1 MQYLCVCVCVCVLCA
16 LCPVLCAVCCVL
28 WGAVEINKNRIL
40 MVFCSFLATKNET
53 TQKQKTRT
61 KKGNK
66 RKEQKKE
73 KKSLGVGGFWFL
85 VCFFVFFFCVRRPF
99 FGGGWCALYIT
110 WFFFLTAFPTRC
122 QCRGALLASHAAWR
136 KYLPTFNLVG
146 DAAPHQNEDGQQ
158 LRPTAW
164 LAPAAMLLYID
175 TRWGTVSSLALHPPL
190 AVQSVLWLS
199 FKPCLFHLLLLYL
212 LQSRPCT
219 KVKLK
224 SVSDNFP
231 TFPFEQAK
239 EKTKKQNKKTKQ
251 VKNQK

>member
-1 MQYLCVCVCVCVLCA
+1 MLFFGHKKRNNTKTKDKNKKRKQKKGTKKRKEKFVCVCGGLFVCV
-16 LCPVLCAVCCVL
+16 
-28 WGAVEINKNRIL
+28 
-40 MVFCSFLATKNET
+40 
-53 TQKQKTRT
+53 
-61 KKGNK
+61 
-66 RKEQKKE
+66 
-73 KKSLGVGGFWFL
+73 
-85 VCFFVFFFCVRRPF
+85 FFCVRRPF

-164 LAPAAMLLYID
+164 LAPAAMLLYIG

-199 FKPCLFHLLLLYL
+199 FKPCLFHLLLLYF

-219 KVKLK
+219 KEVKLK

-231 TFPFEQAK
+231 TFPFEKAK
-239 EKTKKQNKKTKQ
+239 EKTKKQKKNTKQ

>member
-1 MQYLCVCVCVCVLCA
+1 M
-16 LCPVLCAVCCVL
+16 
-28 WGAVEINKNRIL
+28 
-40 MVFCSFLATKNET
+40 
-53 TQKQKTRT
+53 
-61 KKGNK
+61 
-66 RKEQKKE
+66 
-73 KKSLGVGGFWFL
+73 
-85 VCFFVFFFCVRRPF
+85 FVFFLCSKVF
-99 FGGGWCALYIT
+99 FWGGWCALYIT

-199 FKPCLFHLLLLYL
+199 FKPCLFHLLLLYY

-219 KVKLK
+219 KEVKFLRL
-224 SVSDNFP
+224 FP
-231 TFPFEQAK
+231 TFPFEKAK
-239 EKTKKQNKKTKQ
+239 EKTKKTKKQKKNTKQ

>member
-1 MQYLCVCVCVCVLCA
+1 MLFF
-16 LCPVLCAVCCVL
+16 
-28 WGAVEINKNRIL
+28 GHKKRNNTKTKDKNKKR
-40 MVFCSFLATKNET
+40 
-53 TQKQKTRT
+53 KQKKGT
-61 KKGNK
+61 KK
-66 RKEQKKE
+66 RKEKFGCG
-73 KKSLGVGGFWFL
+73 GVL
-85 VCFFVFFFCVRRPF
+85 VFGLFFCVFFCVRRPF

-164 LAPAAMLLYID
+164 LAPAAMLLYIG

-199 FKPCLFHLLLLYL
+199 FKPCLFHLLLLYY

>member
-1 MQYLCVCVCVCVLCA
+1 
-16 LCPVLCAVCCVL
+16 
-28 WGAVEINKNRIL
+28 

-164 LAPAAMLLYID
+164 LAPAAMLLYIG

-190 AVQSVLWLS
+190 SSLVS
-199 FKPCLFHLLLLYL
+199 FSCTLALCSLVSSTCSSLLT
-212 LQSRPCT
+212 Q
-219 KVKLK
+219 
-224 SVSDNFP
+224 
-231 TFPFEQAK
+231 
-239 EKTKKQNKKTKQ
+239 
-251 VKNQK
+251 

>member
-1 MQYLCVCVCVCVLCA
+1 MC
-16 LCPVLCAVCCVL
+16 
-28 WGAVEINKNRIL
+28 
-40 MVFCSFLATKNET
+40 
-53 TQKQKTRT
+53 
-61 KKGNK
+61 
-66 RKEQKKE
+66 
-73 KKSLGVGGFWFL
+73 
-85 VCFFVFFFCVRRPF
+85 FFCVRRPF

-164 LAPAAMLLYID
+164 LAPAAMLLYIG

-199 FKPCLFHLLLLYL
+199 FKPCLFHLLLLYF

-219 KVKLK
+219 KEVKLK

-231 TFPFEQAK
+231 TFPFEKAK
-239 EKTKKQNKKTKQ
+239 EKTKKQKKNTKQ

>member
-1 MQYLCVCVCVCVLCA
+1 M
-16 LCPVLCAVCCVL
+16 
-28 WGAVEINKNRIL
+28 WGG
-40 MVFCSFLATKNET
+40 F
-53 TQKQKTRT
+53 
-61 KKGNK
+61 
-66 RKEQKKE
+66 
-73 KKSLGVGGFWFL
+73 GFWF
-85 VCFFVFFFCVRRPF
+85 VFLCVFFCVRRPF

-164 LAPAAMLLYID
+164 LAPAAMLLYIG

-199 FKPCLFHLLLLYL
+199 FKPCLFHLLLLYY

>member
-1 MQYLCVCVCVCVLCA
+1 MLFF
-16 LCPVLCAVCCVL
+16 
-28 WGAVEINKNRIL
+28 GHKKRNNTKTKDKNKKR
-40 MVFCSFLATKNET
+40 
-53 TQKQKTRT
+53 KQK
-61 KKGNK
+61 KGAKK
-66 RKEQKKE
+66 RKEKFGCGG
-73 KKSLGVGGFWFL
+73 GVCL
-85 VCFFVFFFCVRRPF
+85 FVFFLRAWPF
-99 FGGGWCALYIT
+99 FWGWWCALYIT